1 MKRDDGAIL
10 YLNGREIGRSNMPTG
25 TVTSG
30 TLASATQSGSNES
43 SIHTIDYP
51 LSPGDLTEGENILA
65 VEVHQSSTGSGD
77 LGLDVRLS
85 GFKPTG
91 PPAPVTLTRTGT
103 VRSRIFHGSEWSALT
118 EASFIVGTPA
128 SPGNLAVTGIMYNPI
143 GASEDSEYI
152 ELMNISPTGSIDLTD
167 VHFVAGITYQFPA
180 GFVLAPLQRVVIA
193 RNEAVFAETYP
204 SEGITVA
211 PGFFSGSL
219 SNSGEEIALRGQD
232 DRDIRRFTYGNS
244 LPWPP
249 SPDGLG
255 FSLVLSAPTSNPDH
269 SIAANWRASVALGGS
284 PGEDDSASFAGDPGI
299 DADQDG
305 RSAFFEFA
313 TGTSDA
319 NPVENPVI
327 ALGLTS
333 LNDGGAG
340 LRNHLDISFRRNLA
354 ADEALYH
361 VEISTDLQ
369 NWNSLEVHLV
379 SIENHGDGTATY
391 TYRSEFPMGARNRE
405 FLRLQVIRR

>member
-10 YLNGREIGRSNMPTG
+10 YLNGREIGRTNMPAG
-25 TVTSG
+25 TVAYS
-30 TLASATQSGSNES
+30 TLASTGQSGSNES
-43 SIHTIDYP
+43 SIYTLDYP
-51 LSPGDLTEGENILA
+51 LTPGDLVEGGNILA

-85 GFKPTG
+85 GIKPTG
-91 PPAPVTLTRTGT
+91 PPTPVTLTRTAT
-103 VRSRIFHGSEWSALT
+103 VKARILHGSEWSALT

-128 SPGNLAVTGIMYNPI
+128 SPRNLAVTEMMYNPI

-152 ELMNISPTGSIDLTD
+152 ELMNINPTESIDLTD
-167 VHFVAGITYQFPA
+167 VHFAAGITYQFPA

-193 RNEAVFAETYP
+193 RNETVFTETYS
-204 SEGITVA
+204 SEGITLA
-211 PGFFSGSL
+211 PGFFSGNL
-219 SNSGEEIALRGQD
+219 SNSGEEIVLQGQD
-232 DRDIRRFTYGNS
+232 DRDIRRFTYGDR

-269 SIAANWRASVALGGS
+269 SIPGNWRASVALGGA
-284 PGEDDSASFAGDPGI
+284 PGGDDSVSFAGDPSI

-313 TGTSDA
+313 TGSSDTE
-319 NPVENPVI
+319 PVEDPII

-333 LNDGGAG
+333 LNEEGAG
-340 LRNHLDISFRRNLA
+340 LRNHLDISFTRNLA
-354 ADEALYH
+354 ADEALYRA
-361 VEISTDLQ
+361 EISTDLQ
-369 NWNSLEVHLV
+369 NWNSLEVRLV

-391 TYRSEFPMGARNRE
+391 TYRSEFAMGARNRE